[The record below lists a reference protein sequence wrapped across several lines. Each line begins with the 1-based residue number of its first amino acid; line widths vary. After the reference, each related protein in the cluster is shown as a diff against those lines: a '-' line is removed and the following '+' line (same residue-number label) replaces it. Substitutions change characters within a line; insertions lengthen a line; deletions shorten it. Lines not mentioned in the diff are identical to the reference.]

1 MSASHPAS
9 RITDGSGYLAGCAA
23 LAGLFQI
30 IAGSSGMGKLIRI
43 VPHPVM
49 VGFVNGLSLVM
60 LKAQLTHFQSAA
72 TGKYFS
78 LRRHEGLATYGC
90 AALTMVLVR
99 FVIPTLHDCVEATK
113 AIPPTLGGVVISAII
128 ARFFNWPVKTL
139 AGE

>member
-1 MSASHPAS
+1 
-9 RITDGSGYLAGCAA
+9 
-23 LAGLFQI
+23 
-30 IAGSSGMGKLIRI
+30 MGKLIRI

-72 TGKYFS
+72 SSGKKFLS
-78 LRRHEGLATYGC
+78 LQTHEGMATYGC
-90 AALTMVLVR
+90 ALLTMILVR
-99 FVIPTLHDCVEATK
+99 FVIPKLHDSVEFAK
-113 AIPPTLGGVVISAII
+113 AIPPSLGGVVISAMV